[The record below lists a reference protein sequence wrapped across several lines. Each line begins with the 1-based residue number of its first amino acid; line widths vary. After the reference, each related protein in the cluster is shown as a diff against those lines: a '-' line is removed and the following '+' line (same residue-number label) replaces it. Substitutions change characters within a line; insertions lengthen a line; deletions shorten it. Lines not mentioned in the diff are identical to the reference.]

1 MEFVIDFFKEVV
13 FFFNEISIYLIF
25 GFLMAGILHIVFP
38 ESIVRK
44 HLGNSSLGSVVKS
57 TLFGIPLPLC
67 SCSVVPVATSL
78 QKSGAS
84 KGSIVSFLITTPQI
98 GADSFMITYS
108 LIGWIFAIF
117 RIVAS
122 AITAFIAGI
131 FINLFEKRDEQDQT
145 PVESNNNYGNGYK
158 ERTKTIFQYIEYE
171 LLGSIANALL
181 IGILIA
187 GIIGVLLPED
197 FFEQHLGNQF
207 VSMILMLVVGIPLY
221 VCASASTPIA
231 ASLLMKGISPG
242 AALVFLL
249 TGPATNAA
257 NLSTVV
263 KIVGKKSTAVYL
275 ASISGVALGLG
286 FLLNAVSSQIGLDK
300 VISQHHHEFL
310 PDWLKLFGSFAML
323 GMLGWYYIH
332 SKILS
337 KRKNIMTSDENKTN
351 LEVNGMTCM
360 HCVNT
365 VKKAVESIDGVTNVV
380 VDLGSKR
387 VAFDSVNSEK
397 IDSIKKEI
405 INAGYEV
412 K

>member
-1 MEFVIDFFKEVV
+1 
-13 FFFNEISIYLIF
+13 
-25 GFLMAGILHIVFP
+25 MAGALHIVFP
-38 ESIVRK
+38 ESIIRK
-44 HLGNSSLGSVVKS
+44 QLGNSSLGSVIKS

-122 AITAFIAGI
+122 SITALIAGVL
-131 FINLFEKRDEQDQT
+131 INLFEKRDGKDQT
-145 PVESNNNYGNGYK
+145 QTNSNSDYGNGYK

-187 GIIGVLLPED
+187 GIIGVLIPEG
-197 FFEQHLGNQF
+197 FFEQYLGSQF
-207 VSMILMLVVGIPLY
+207 ISMILMLLVGIPLY

-257 NLSTVV
+257 NLSTVL

-275 ASISGVALGLG
+275 GSISGVALGLG
-286 FLLNAVSSQIGLDK
+286 FLLNAVSSQIGLEK
-300 VISQHHHEFL
+300 VVSHHHHELL
-310 PDWLKLFGSFAML
+310 PEWLKLFGSIAML
-323 GMLGWYYIH
+323 GMLVWYYFH
-332 SKILS
+332 SKILQ
-337 KRKNIMTSDENKTN
+337 KRKHSMSSTENKMN
-351 LEVNGMTCM
+351 LEVKGMTCM
-360 HCVNT
+360 HCANT
-365 VKKAVESIDGVTNVV
+365 VKNAAEKVDGVKNVV
-380 VDLGSKR
+380 VDLDSKN
-387 VAFDSVNSEK
+387 VAFDSVDTDK
-397 IDSIKKEI
+397 IDSVKKEI